1 MLVHRGPAEE
11 RLGVENCGFLKS
23 LLCVNIMR
31 VWVRIRVTEHR
42 FTYALLRIIEELKT
56 FVTISNCVLWNIKKI
71 VL

>member
-1 MLVHRGPAEE
+1 MLVHRGPTEE
-11 RLGVENCGFLKS
+11 WLGVENCGFFKS

-42 FTYALLRIIEELKT
+42 FTYALT
-56 FVTISNCVLWNIKKI
+56 FVTISNYVLWKIKKI